1 VKSQLL
7 SRLPLVFLATLLA
20 LPFWLSESARGP
32 VSSQNEG
39 THLPDYMIED
49 FSIVRM
55 SSDGLVQHQLF
66 AKSMMHFPD
75 DNSIIMENPR
85 FVDIGSDKPAMQVNA
100 DHAKMSSKG
109 EDVYLT
115 GNVMVLRNG
124 GKGREETTMTT
135 SLLHLV
141 PDKDIA
147 KTDKPVVITEKNAVI
162 NAVGMEMNS
171 RTQTTQLLS
180 KVKVVQKQGR

>member
-7 SRLPLVFLATLLA
+7 SRLPLILFASLLA
-20 LPFWLSESARGP
+20 LPFWLSETARP
-32 VSSQNEG
+32 PSSSRNEG

-49 FSIVRM
+49 FSIIRM
-55 SSDGLVQHQLF
+55 SDDGLARHQLF
-66 AKSMMHFPD
+66 AKSMKHFPD
-75 DNSIIMENPR
+75 DNSITMENPR
-85 FVDIGSDKPAMQVNA
+85 FVDIGSSKPAMQVNA
-100 DHAKMSSKG
+100 DHAKMSGKG

-124 GKGREETTMTT
+124 GKGRGETTMTT
-135 SLLHLV
+135 SLLHLI
-141 PDKDIA
+141 PEKDIA

-162 NAVGMEMNS
+162 NAVGMEMNN

-180 KVKVVQKQGR
+180 QVKVVQKQGR

>member
-1 VKSQLL
+1 MKGQLF
-7 SRLPLVFLATLLA
+7 SRLPLILLASLLA
-20 LPFWLSESARGP
+20 LPFWLSESARP
-32 VSSQNEG
+32 PSSSQNDG

-49 FSIVRM
+49 FSIIRM
-55 SSDGLVQHQLF
+55 SADGLVRHQLF

-75 DNSIIMENPR
+75 DNSISMENPR
-85 FVDIGSDKPAMQVNA
+85 FIDVASDKPAIQINA

-124 GKGREETTMTT
+124 GKGRGETTMTT

-162 NAVGMEMNS
+162 NAVGMEMNN
-171 RTQTTQLLS
+171 RTQTTELLS
-180 KVKVVQKQGR
+180 QVKVVQKQGR

>member
-1 VKSQLL
+1 VKSGLL
-7 SRLPLVFLATLLA
+7 SRLPLILLASLLA
-20 LPFWLSESARGP
+20 LPFWLSESARP
-32 VSSQNEG
+32 PSSSQNEG
-39 THLPDYMIED
+39 MHLPDYMIED

-55 SSDGLVQHQLF
+55 SSDGLAQHQLF

-75 DNSIIMENPR
+75 DNTITMENPR
-85 FVDIGSDKPAMQVNA
+85 FVDMGSDKPPMQVNA
-100 DHAKMSSKG
+100 DHAKMSSNG
-109 EDVYLT
+109 DDVYLT
-115 GNVMVLRNG
+115 GNVMVVRNG
-124 GKGREETTMTT
+124 GKGRGETTMTT
-135 SLLHLV
+135 SLLHLI

-180 KVKVVQKQGR
+180 KVKLVQKQGR